1 MERIIVENLKTEVRY
16 SCDVLVCG
24 GGFAGIAA
32 AVAAARCGSKV
43 ILLEKQFM
51 LGGLGTAG
59 LVTMYLPICDG
70 EGHQASYGLAEELL
84 RLSVKYGGE
93 GRCPKEWLENGTEE
107 ERKKHRFELRYN
119 AQMFA
124 ILAERFLLEN
134 GVKILYGTS
143 VCAAEVKDGKI
154 SAVSCDNKSGRF
166 AVEAKSFVDCTGDA
180 DLCRYAG
187 ADTAVFEQKNVLA
200 AWYYFLS
207 GGNFDL
213 KMLGFADKPDKYKTP
228 EERSTDTKRY
238 EGLDGEELSDM
249 MCDSHAKILEDILTR
264 REKGEKDIVPTTIA
278 TIPQIRMTRRIAGE
292 YTQNDTEIRV
302 HYDDSVGV
310 FSDWRKRGP
319 VYELPFRTLYG
330 KKIKNLICAGRCI
343 SVTDAMWDITRVI
356 PVCAVTGEAAG
367 TAAALSDD
375 FASLDV
381 SVLREKL
388 RAAGVKTD
396 IDF

>member
-1 MERIIVENLKTEVRY
+1 MKNSITENLTTPIRY
-16 SCDVLVCG
+16 NCDVLVCG
-24 GGFAGIAA
+24 GGFGGIAA

-43 ILLEKQFM
+43 ILIEKQFM

-70 EGHQASYGLAEELL
+70 EGHQASYGLAEEIL
-84 RLSVKYGGE
+84 RVSIKHGCE
-93 GRCPKEWLENGTEE
+93 GRYPKEWLEGGTEE
-107 ERKKHRFELRYN
+107 ERKAKRFEVRYN
-119 AQMFA
+119 AQLFA
-124 ILAERFLLEN
+124 ILAEKFLLEN
-134 GVKILYGTS
+134 GVKILYGTTL
-143 VCAAEVKDGKI
+143 CAAEVTDGKI
-154 SAVSCDNKSGRF
+154 TAVSCDNKSGRF
-166 AVEAKSFVDCTGDA
+166 AIAAKSYVDCTGDA

-200 AWYYFLS
+200 AWYYFMNGS
-207 GGNFDL
+207 DYGL

-228 EERSTDTKRY
+228 EERSISTKRY
-238 EGLDGEELSDM
+238 VGLDGEELSDM
-249 MCDSHAKILEDILTR
+249 MCDSHTKVLEDILTR
-264 REKGEKDIVPTTIA
+264 REKGEKDIVPVTIA
-278 TIPQIRMTRRIAGE
+278 TIPQIRMTRRLVGE

-302 HYDDSVGV
+302 HYDDSVGI

-330 KKIKNLICAGRCI
+330 KKIKNLACAGRCI

-356 PVCAVTGEAAG
+356 PVCSVTGEAAG

-375 FASLDV
+375 FANLDV
-381 SVLREKL
+381 KL
-388 RAAGVKTD
+388 LQDKLHAAGVKTV